1 MVNSF
6 ILPRLNLPEYD
17 FTYKNDNDTLQI
29 LDEIRNKFVKV
40 TPEEWVRQNFIKFLY
55 NELKYPKSL
64 ISIESGIISSKNR
77 TDIVVYNKNLSPYLL
92 VECKRSNISI
102 TQKTVNQISRYN
114 TKVKAPY
121 IAITNGLVHL
131 IFSINFEKNL
141 ITQLNNFPMY

>member
-1 MVNSF
+1 MDNSF
-6 ILPRLNLPEYD
+6 SLPRLNLPEYD
-17 FTYKNDNDTLQI
+17 FIYKNDNDTLKI
-29 LDEIRNKFVKV
+29 LDEIRNKFIKV

-55 NELKYPKSL
+55 SELKYPKSL
-64 ISIESGIISSKNR
+64 ISIESGIIGSKNR

-102 TQKTVNQISRYN
+102 TQETVNQISRYN

-121 IAITNGLVHL
+121 IIITNGLVHL